1 MKRKIQK
8 FFEDFFILAVMVVI
22 LYTGYALFVN
32 DENEFS
38 NTSSAFVEKEIDKKQ
53 DVDEAFRNEIKQIS
67 QDELIAAR
75 NIKDTDAELIVV
87 EVEKEPIS
95 FEDDRANQR
104 VKNPSDLVNSNL
116 LDPKKDNEANEEIKD
131 SVIVEKIIEQV
142 PEDIEE
148 KVKEKHVEMIEN
160 NDEVVVEKKN
170 QQEEVAIINS
180 TSTASIKVIDTTNL
194 EKSSSI
200 EEQTAKE
207 NFYINLKETIY
218 KNIENNVDKKT
229 LKSGSVVS
237 IRVTILK
244 DGTYEQ
250 LILTNGNKEFFNK
263 IKQAIS
269 SSFPVSIDEPIKK
282 LFPRYYRAKIE
293 FN

>member
-160 NDEVVVEKKN
+160 NDEVAVEKKI

>member
-148 KVKEKHVEMIEN
+148 KIKEKHVEMIEN
-160 NDEVVVEKKN
+160 NDEVAVEKKI
-170 QQEEVAIINS
+170 QQEVAIINS

>member
-8 FFEDFFILAVMVVI
+8 FFEDFFILAVMVVV

-38 NTSSAFVEKEIDKKQ
+38 NTNSAFVEKEIDKKQ
-53 DVDEAFRNEIKQIS
+53 DIDEAFRTEIKQIS

-75 NIKDTDAELIVV
+75 NIKDTDDEPIVV

-95 FEDDRANQR
+95 FEDFRANQR
-104 VKNPSDLVNSNL
+104 VKSHSDLVSSNL
-116 LDPKKDNEANEEIKD
+116 LDSEKDIEANEEIKD

-148 KVKEKHVEMIEN
+148 KIEEKHVEMIEN
-160 NDEVVVEKKN
+160 NDEVVVEKKIE
-170 QQEEVAIINS
+170 QEVAIINS
-180 TSTASIKVIDTTNL
+180 TATASIKVLDTTNL
-194 EKSSSI
+194 EKSNSI

-207 NFYINLKETIY
+207 NFYKNLKETIY